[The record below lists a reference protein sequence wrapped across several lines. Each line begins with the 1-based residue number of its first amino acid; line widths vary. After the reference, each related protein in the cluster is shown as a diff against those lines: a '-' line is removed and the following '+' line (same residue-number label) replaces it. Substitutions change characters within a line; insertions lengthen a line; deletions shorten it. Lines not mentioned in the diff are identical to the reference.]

1 MSNLRWILLILGILL
16 VAGIYLFEKRRNT
29 EPRGLRNKIREP
41 AFEDV
46 NQEKYLEDDFS
57 AEISAGENAYE
68 IIEPQLKKSAPSF
81 KFPHEE
87 NQDILNTNLEF
98 ADLTDLIREAVLDPH
113 PVMAKAIEKA
123 GLATMSQST
132 VVADKKKSESS
143 LINGNIAVI
152 YLLALDPVGLH
163 GPLLKQ
169 VLSKLNIHYGEQHIF
184 HYAENAEKLFSI
196 ANLVEPGIFDLTTI
210 NTFKT
215 PGLAVYMLLDKL
227 EKPSQAFERMLQIV
241 WELSNQLQAKICDVK
256 SQTMNQLKVGKMLE
270 DIKAY
275 EHNR

>member
-57 AEISAGENAYE
+57 TEISARENAYE
-68 IIEPQLKKSAPSF
+68 IIEPQLKKSTPSF

-87 NQDILNTNLEF
+87 NEDILNTNLEF

-113 PVMAKAIEKA
+113 PVTAKAIEKA

-215 PGLAVYMLLDKL
+215 PGLAVYMLLDQL

-275 EHNR
+275 ERNR